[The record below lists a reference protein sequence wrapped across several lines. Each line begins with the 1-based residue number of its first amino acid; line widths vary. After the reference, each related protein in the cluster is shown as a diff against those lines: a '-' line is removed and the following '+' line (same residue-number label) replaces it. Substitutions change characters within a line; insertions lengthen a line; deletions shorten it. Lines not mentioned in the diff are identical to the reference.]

1 MFQYERQHEKEKT
14 QELTQQLDKEFKD
27 LQGAFKKSY
36 VRPQSCLSSTNFRR
50 VGVWVGICGKIK
62 SLMH

>member
-1 MFQYERQHEKEKT
+1 MYDIMFQYERQHEKEKT

-36 VRPQSCLSSTNFRR
+36 VRPQLLSPHVCLQQIFEESGF
-50 VGVWVGICGKIK
+50 G
-62 SLMH
+62 L